1 MEIGAR
7 IKKRREELG
16 MSQEELAKKVGYKS
30 RSSINKI
37 ELDGRGLPQK
47 KIVAFAKALQTSPAY
62 LMGWIDLA
70 NELKPTEEELQR
82 MKNAVY
88 SEDQKN
94 PPHSNHEMDSEYR
107 KMVSRIM
114 KLSPERQKQAEDYID
129 FLLSQQQKDKD

>member
-16 MSQEELAKKVGYKS
+16 LSQEELAKRVGYKS

-62 LMGWIDLA
+62 LMGWIDIA
-70 NELKPTEEELQR
+70 YELKPTEEELQR
-82 MKNAVY
+82 MKESAY
-88 SEDQKN
+88 SNTQKN
-94 PPHSNHEMDSEYR
+94 PPHSNHEMDPENI
-107 KMVSRIM
+107 KTVNRIM
-114 KLSPERQKQAEDYID
+114 KLSPERQKQVEDYID